1 MSSFLID
8 SSKPPSNNNNITLQ
22 QQDKSK
28 SKEESAAYLV
38 KATFMIT
45 YILLLTTAT
54 ITFIEAMRTDNPLI
68 RHIFN
73 LETCISLVASYFYSV
88 FVAQLEGF
96 EKEKKPI
103 DWATMTKTR
112 YIDWAITTPL
122 MLLVLC
128 AFLANESKTTVH
140 LSTISMVV
148 LLNYIMLYF
157 GYLGETGAMDRMS
170 ACIGGFVPF
179 AGLYYLIYNAFIV
192 TGEGINKYFLFP
204 LYLVFWT
211 GYGLV
216 YLLDESYKNIAMNV
230 LDCISKCFIG
240 IALWIYYTNIIPAL

>member
-112 YIDWAITTPL
+112 YIDWAISTPL